1 MPGSRPVVLVI
12 LDGWGLAEEGPAN
25 AIAQARTPVF
35 DRLLV
40 DYLHTRLETSGPA
53 VGLPEGQM
61 GNSEVGHLTLGAGRV
76 IDQDLRR
83 IGKAI
88 ATGGFFDNP
97 VLAELVA
104 HVRERGSAL
113 QLMGLIGEGGVH
125 AHARHLEALITLA
138 ARAGLP
144 RVFVHAFTDGRD
156 TPPQSGLGFMRDLEA
171 FLRSAPCG
179 RVATVSGR
187 YWAMDRDR
195 RWDRTARAWA
205 AIAEGEGRRAAS
217 GLAAVEAAYA
227 AGETDEFI
235 SPTVVADAEG
245 RPLGALGEGDAVL
258 LFNFRADRMRQLLA
272 ALTEPDFAG
281 FALRRPAALRVATLT
296 EYAAGQRAAVVSP
309 SEAVP
314 WPLARVLAEQG
325 LSQFH
330 TAETEKYAH
339 VTYFFNGGREA
350 PFPGEA
356 RSMAPSPQV
365 ATYDLAPEMS
375 AEAVTDAL
383 VARIRSGEDDF
394 LLVNYANADMVGHT
408 GKIEAAVRAVE
419 TVDACL
425 GRVLAALAELDGTA
439 LVTADHGNCEQMV
452 DPASGGPHT
461 AHTLNPVPLV
471 IVGPAFRRDARPP
484 LALEPGALGDVAP
497 TILALLDLPRP
508 ASMTGRVLFHPAEGG
523 PAAGAG
529 QGGSVRAIGNTADVP
544 L

>member
-1 MPGSRPVVLVI
+1 MPASRPVVLVI

-35 DRLLV
+35 DRLLAE
-40 DYLHTRLETSGPA
+40 YLHTRLETSGPA

-76 IDQDLRR
+76 IDQDLQR

-88 ATGGFFDNP
+88 ATGDFFDNP

-125 AHARHLEALITLA
+125 AHARHLEALISLA

-171 FLRSAPCG
+171 FLQSTGPG
-179 RVATVSGR
+179 RVASVSGR

-205 AIAEGEGRRAAS
+205 AIAAGEGRRAAS

-235 SPTVVADAEG
+235 SPSVVADLEG
-245 RPLGALGEGDAVL
+245 RPLGALGEGDAVM

-281 FALRRPAALRVATLT
+281 FALRRPAGLRVATLT

-325 LSQFH
+325 LRQFH

-339 VTYFFNGGREA
+339 VTYFLNGGREE
-350 PFPGEA
+350 PFPNEE
-356 RSMAPSPQV
+356 RILVPSPKV

-375 AEAVTDAL
+375 AAGVTDVVGRAIE
-383 VARIRSGEDDF
+383 AGEHDVIV
-394 LLVNYANADMVGHT
+394 VNYANADMVGHT
-408 GKIEAAVRAVE
+408 GVWDAVLRGLRVIDEGLARIVPAV
-419 TVDACL
+419 
-425 GRVLAALAELDGTA
+425 LDRGG
-439 LVTADHGNCEQMV
+439 LVAITADHGNAEVMI
-452 DPASGGPHT
+452 DPEGGGPHT
-461 AHTLNPVPLV
+461 AHTENPVPLWV
-471 IVGPAFRRDARPP
+471 
-484 LALEPGALGDVAP
+484 LGDGPELLRHAEGRLADVLP
-497 TILALLDLPRP
+497 TAMEILEIDRP
-508 ASMTGRVLFHPAEGG
+508 AAMTGECLIR
-523 PAAGAG
+523 
-529 QGGSVRAIGNTADVP
+529 R
-544 L
+544 